1 MNNSSLEQRTIID
14 MYKLQTRII
23 KRFVFKRLWRHLT
36 KREKIFYVVI
46 SENGEKIYTWLILG
60 ENFSKELLEREFIID
75 IKACSML
82 GNYNLK
88 PKRC

>member
-23 KRFVFKRLWRHLT
+23 KHFVFKRLWRHLT

-46 SENGEKIYTWLILG
+46 SENGEKIYT
-60 ENFSKELLEREFIID
+60 
-75 IKACSML
+75 
-82 GNYNLK
+82 
-88 PKRC
+88 